1 MKQYLLMVNEDF
13 LKTFASLFKGVD
25 FIPVE
30 GMDITDNKSYKILV
44 TPNMQSADVVP
55 PVVEPVI
62 ENG

>member
-44 TPNMQSADVVP
+44 TPNMLSADVVP
-55 PVVEPVI
+55 PVVETAV